1 MDKHKNNNIRNNKK
15 KKEKKP
21 ASYYIKLYLCVF
33 IAAFLVGSV
42 FFKVYPT
49 ISGSADKKSE
59 TEVSYTDFMK
69 KVKSG
74 DVEKIIYHSGSSEI
88 TFIEKDDKTE
98 TEYTTSNPKYE
109 NFKKDML
116 EKNIEFEEVKE
127 MNTSSVFSVI
137 SVMMTAVM
145 LMAIL
150 KMVGVGGNGKMS
162 TEVET
167 ENLPTFKDVAGLKEV
182 KQDMQ
187 EIISFLKTP
196 EKYTEAG
203 CKLPKGVVLYGPPG
217 TGKTLLA
224 KAVAGE
230 AGVPFY
236 SVSGSDFIEKFV
248 GVGAMRVR
256 KLFDTAKKNA
266 PCIVFIDEIDAVGTT
281 RGGGSD
287 HSENRQTINALLAEM
302 DGFENSDGVVVIAA
316 TNRIKDLDP
325 ALVRPGRFDNKIAVP
340 LPADSAERKEVISLY
355 VKNKKFDDSFDM
367 EGLVSET
374 LGFSPAEIEALLN
387 DAAIIAVRT
396 NDGVINDACMDEA
409 LYKQVMNGHAKRD
422 VERNKKDLEITAWHE
437 SGHAIVG
444 WLLGLK
450 PTKVTVV
457 PSTSGAGGVTFFNQD
472 KLGLFSK
479 SELESQIMMAY
490 AGRCA
495 EKIHSGNEDDVTTGA
510 ENDLEKATQLIL
522 SMICEYGMSS
532 NYGYLNLNAMKEKPE
547 NLYRVAAEISGQL
560 YQKTEVLLNQY
571 KPILDTMA
579 KVLLEKETLT
589 GDEITEVINCFPED
603 EYTDTDAE
611 GNYSNDRIEYAETNT
626 TDENIIE

>member
-1 MDKHKNNNIRNNKK
+1 MNRQKSNNNKK
-15 KKEKKP
+15 KKEKKSV
-21 ASYYIKLYLCVF
+21 SYYIKLYLCVF

-59 TEVSYTDFMK
+59 TEVSYIDFMK

-74 DVEKIIYHSGSSEI
+74 DIEKIIYHSGSSEI
-88 TFIEKDDKTE
+88 TFIEKGDKTE

-127 MNTSSVFSVI
+127 MNTSSVFSVVTI
-137 SVMMTAVM
+137 MMTAVM
-145 LMAIL
+145 LIAIL
-150 KMVGVGGNGKMS
+150 KMVGVGGNGKMD

-203 CKLPKGVVLYGPPG
+203 CKLPKGIVLYGPPG

-302 DGFENSDGVVVIAA
+302 DGFKNSDGVVVIAA

-367 EGLVSET
+367 EGVVSET

-387 DAAIIAVRT
+387 DAAIIAVRS

-422 VERNKKDLEITAWHE
+422 VERNKIDLEITAWHE
-437 SGHAIVG
+437 SGHAVVG

-479 SELESQIMMAY
+479 SELEKQIMMLY

-495 EKIHSGNEDDVTTGA
+495 EQIHFGNEDDVTTGA
-510 ENDLEKATQLIL
+510 ENDLEKATQMIM
-522 SMICEYGMSS
+522 SMVCEYGMSS
-532 NYGYLNLNAMKEKPE
+532 NYGYLNLNSMKEKPE
-547 NLYRVAAEISGQL
+547 DLYRIAANISVEL
-560 YQKTEVLLNQY
+560 YQKSATVLID
-571 KPILDTMA
+571 KKAILDNMA
-579 KVLLEKETLT
+579 EILLKKETLNQEEIEQIIQ
-589 GDEITEVINCFPED
+589 GDYEDSCANSDTEER
-603 EYTDTDAE
+603 
-611 GNYSNDRIEYAETNT
+611 YSNEGIENT
-626 TDENIIE
+626 EKDNVDENIIG